1 MFLSIMVTKY
11 VWCAA
16 FLSSVEK
23 DLALQFSSEL
33 KELKATALVF
43 PACYP
48 NTVYISW
55 GTIKYL
61 S

>member
-43 PACYP
+43 PACYL
-48 NTVYISW
+48 NTVYIS
-55 GTIKYL
+55 
-61 S
+61 